1 LNTVCNKKMIESSL
15 GAGGFFF
22 GGMVSSLRPSCFFL
36 GGMVNKSELFLKLL
50 GNVLAS
56 RSSSKSL
63 FK

>member
-1 LNTVCNKKMIESSL
+1 
-15 GAGGFFF
+15 
-22 GGMVSSLRPSCFFL
+22 L